1 MIFYSFSLNSVGI
14 GSNNHLNGRRI
25 STSGNVQPTVS
36 LFQQRKCFSFQDIF
50 FKKWSR
56 RSHLKIDF
64 LSLSLSVSLSLPPS
78 LPPSLSLS
86 LSLSLSQTA
95 PNLRS
100 LLSVPDLVAPYA
112 HVNCVLLIGF
122 LLRLKFLMRKR

>member
-78 LPPSLSLS
+78 LP